1 MGATRVPAVVAVTC
15 PHPHK
20 AAYSS
25 RREAVAVL
33 ARIPRDRKVGA
44 HPYRCLPG
52 CGAWHLGRR
61 IRRPLVAWRST
72 P

>member
-1 MGATRVPAVVAVTC
+1 MSC

-20 AAYSS
+20 AAYPS
-25 RREAVAVL
+25 RREVLAVL
-33 ARIPRDRKVGA
+33 ARIARRKKIGA
-44 HPYRCLPG
+44 HPYRCPG
-52 CGAWHLGRR
+52 CGAWHIGRR